1 MYHYIEVTTKESWEL
16 LCDILKTW
24 GAVNKGKN
32 LNVCTARKHLH
43 IKVQTRQRKNAV
55 GSNRGCSH
63 TTLTRPKPSGKL
75 RRLMPSFGS
84 ILAVRLKKFFLG
96 RKLLFFKIE
105 SRNFQVQFEIEF
117 RETSPNFNSF
127 MLFRQ

>member
-1 MYHYIEVTTKESWEL
+1 MYTKESWEL

-55 GSNRGCSH
+55 GSNRGRSH
-63 TTLTRPKPSGKL
+63 NTLK
-75 RRLMPSFGS
+75 
-84 ILAVRLKKFFLG
+84 
-96 RKLLFFKIE
+96 
-105 SRNFQVQFEIEF
+105 
-117 RETSPNFNSF
+117 
-127 MLFRQ
+127 RQGG